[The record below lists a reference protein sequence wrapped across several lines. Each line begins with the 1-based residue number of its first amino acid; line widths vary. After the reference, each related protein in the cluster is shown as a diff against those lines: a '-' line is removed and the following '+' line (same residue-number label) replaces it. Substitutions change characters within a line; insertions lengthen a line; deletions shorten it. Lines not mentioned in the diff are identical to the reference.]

1 MSFAANMYLYLAE
14 GVVICVTNLTLLWC
28 ILSDARNRKRREFL
42 LVAAQ
47 SVTDIF
53 YGVAFMLI
61 ANLRLG
67 LFYENKLTLT
77 VPTSQ
82 CAFIP
87 ALWLHNMATPLLGLL
102 PFTTSINFLVCSVA
116 PLWYMRATHLYTFF
130 LLSAPVTIAMS
141 LTSLNAL
148 ILIDNE
154 SPTAIICIAANG
166 AAHHIVYHIML
177 FFRIIANLASAV
189 IYFIIILY
197 LKKSH
202 GGTLKDLSPQ
212 QLKMH
217 RNAKIT
223 LGLVTTNSMILL
235 LFPDILLF
243 FNPWNITKF
252 YSTPLYSMTLSKTM
266 INFMIY
272 MIRYRELR
280 NIIFLKIIA
289 CLPKKWAIPL
299 SMKIR
304 SANEQSNAPK
314 GTFATRSS
322 IQTDRIPSSF
332 DQPRKS
338 LGRRSS
344 SIVNFNKSRILPKT
358 AGPVSAGPLHLP
370 PLPQRTQ
377 NF

>member
-14 GVVICVTNLTLLWC
+14 GVVICVTNMTLLWC
-28 ILSDARNRKRREFL
+28 ILSDGRNRKRREFL

-67 LFYENKLTLT
+67 LFYENK
-77 VPTSQ
+77 S
-82 CAFIP
+82 
-87 ALWLHNMATPLLGLL
+87 PL
-102 PFTTSINFLVCSVA
+102 
-116 PLWYMRATHLYTFF
+116 
-130 LLSAPVTIAMS
+130 TIALF

-148 ILIDNE
+148 LLIGNE
-154 SPTAIICIAANG
+154 SQIAIICIAANG
-166 AAHHIVYHIML
+166 AAHHFIYHIML

-189 IYFIIILY
+189 IYLIIILY
-197 LKKSH
+197 LKKSQ

-243 FNPWNITKF
+243 ANPFNITKY

-280 NIIFLKIIA
+280 NIILLKVIG

-299 SMKIR
+299 AMRLR
-304 SANEQSNAPK
+304 STNEASNAPK

-322 IQTDRIPSSF
+322 IGTDRMREGSV
-332 DQPRKS
+332 DQK
-338 LGRRSS
+338 RRAS
-344 SIVNFNKSRILPKT
+344 SIVAINKSRVLPT
-358 AGPVSAGPLHLP
+358 VPTDPYHLP
-370 PLPQRTQ
+370 PLRR
-377 NF
+377 

>member
-28 ILSDARNRKRREFL
+28 ILSDARNRRRREFI
-42 LVAAQ
+42 LVASQ

-67 LFYENKLTLT
+67 LFFENKLTLT
-77 VPTSQ
+77 VSTSE

-130 LLSAPVTIAMS
+130 LLSAPFTIAMF
-141 LTSLNAL
+141 LTSINAVLL
-148 ILIDNE
+148 INVNTQIAAL
-154 SPTAIICIAANG
+154 CIAANG

-177 FFRIIANLASAV
+177 FFRIIANMASAV
-189 IYFIIILY
+189 IYFVILLY
-197 LKKSH
+197 LKKSQ
-202 GGTLKDLSPQ
+202 GGALKELSPQ

-223 LGLVTTNSMILL
+223 LGMVTTNSMILL

-243 FNPWNITKF
+243 ANPWNITKF
-252 YSTPLYSMTLSKTM
+252 YSTPLYTMTLSKTM
-266 INFMIY
+266 VNFMIY

-280 NIIFLKIIA
+280 NIILFKIIA
-289 CLPKKWAIPL
+289 CLPQKWSIPL
-299 SMKIR
+299 AMKLR
-304 SANEQSNAPK
+304 STAEASNAPK
-314 GTFATRSS
+314 SAFQTRSS
-322 IQTDRIPSSF
+322 VQTERVGRTS
-332 DQPRKS
+332 PRKS
-338 LGRRSS
+338 IVPRSG
-344 SIVNFNKSRILPKT
+344 SIVGIQKPRVLQQEISK
-358 AGPVSAGPLHLP
+358 GPLHLP
-370 PLPQRTQ
+370 PLPSR
-377 NF
+377 F